1 MMGALF
7 ARDMRLAFS
16 RGNGLGVAILFFFCF
31 IVVMSF
37 SLGMMPDILSH
48 VGVGMIW
55 LGAILSMLLGFE
67 RLLLHDA
74 EDGTL
79 DILLL
84 HNRFFGLCLLLFVK
98 SVAHWLGSV
107 VPVIMAAP
115 LLGILMDMDFKE
127 NLAVFASLL
136 VASPAITFVGLVA
149 AALGIHLP
157 RGSLLVAVIVLPLAI
172 PIMIFAING
181 VDMIETQ
188 GVISTSL
195 LLLVALNLFLLP
207 ICCIAAA
214 AALKYK

>member
-37 SLGMMPDILSH
+37 SLGMMPNILSH
-48 VGVGMIW
+48 VGAGIVW

-84 HNRFFGLCLLLFVK
+84 HNRFFGLCLLLFIK

-172 PIMIFAING
+172 PVMIFAING
-181 VDMIETQ
+181 VEMVETQ
-188 GVISTSL
+188 GIMSTPL

-207 ICCIAAA
+207 TCCIAAA